1 MMHKKSAQIALCGVL
16 AGLAAALM
24 MLGGILPAATYCA
37 PLLASLVLIP
47 AREECGGRAAWVL
60 FAAAAILSMLLCADK
75 EAATLFLTLG
85 YYPLVRNKLE
95 SVRPGILARLCK
107 LALFN
112 AAVCAAYALLL
123 FVLVSDALRAE
134 FSETTR
140 GMQLALLLAGNVVF
154 LLYDLVLRRLEPLYR
169 MRLQPVLRKLF
180 R

>member
-1 MMHKKSAQIALCGVL
+1 M
-16 AGLAAALM
+16 
-24 MLGGILPAATYCA
+24 
-37 PLLASLVLIP
+37 
-47 AREECGGRAAWVL
+47 
-60 FAAAAILSMLLCADK
+60 
-75 EAATLFLTLG
+75 LFLTLG
-85 YYPLVRNKLE
+85 YYPLVRERLE
-95 SVRPGILARLCK
+95 AVRPGILSRLCK

-134 FSETTR
+134 FRETAR
-140 GMQLALLLAGNVVF
+140 AMQLALLLAGNVVF

>member
-1 MMHKKSAQIALCGVL
+1 MHKKSAQIALCGVL

-37 PLLASLVLIP
+37 PLLASFVLIP
-47 AREECGGRAAWVL
+47 AREECGGKAAWAL

-75 EAATLFLTLG
+75 EAAMLFLTLG
-85 YYPLVRNKLE
+85 YYPLARKKLE
-95 SVRPGILARLCK
+95 SVRPRILIRLCK

-112 AAVCAAYALLL
+112 VAVCVAYAALL

-134 FSETTR
+134 LHETAR

-154 LLYDLVLRRLEPLYR
+154 LLYDLVLQRLEPLYR
-169 MRLQPVLRKLF
+169 TRLQPVLRKLF
-180 R
+180 H

>member
-24 MLGGILPAATYCA
+24 ALGGLLPAATYCT

-47 AREECGGRAAWVL
+47 AREECGARAAWVL
-60 FAAAAILSMLLCADK
+60 FAAAALLSLLLCADK
-75 EAATLFLTLG
+75 EAAVLFLTLG
-85 YYPLVRNKLE
+85 YYPLVRKRLE
-95 SVRPGILARLCK
+95 AVRPGILSRLCK

-112 AAVCAAYALLL
+112 AAVCAAYAVLL

-134 FSETTR
+134 FRETAR
-140 GMQLALLLAGNVVF
+140 AMQLALLLAGNIVF

-169 MRLQPVLRKLF
+169 VRLQPVLRKLF